1 MEPKFNLIEDGEFSQ
16 MYTDFISSDALSLSQ
31 LLTIPTQDLV
41 AENKGNYH
49 KFSIEFN
56 IENRLYTKMLRLHLF
71 NYHHH

>member
-1 MEPKFNLIEDGEFSQ
+1 

-49 KFSIEFN
+49 MFGTANSQFTYA
-56 IENRLYTKMLRLHLF
+56 RLIK
-71 NYHHH
+71 

>member
-49 KFSIEFN
+49 MFGTANSQFTYA
-56 IENRLYTKMLRLHLF
+56 RLIK
-71 NYHHH
+71 